1 MKKCLF
7 VWESS
12 LINVT
17 LFQYLI
23 WYLVSIFEKT
33 GTPKV
38 NFDFTRKVN
47 SFFRYVSFN
56 HIYIQLICGTIENN
70 LSYSKEILSWSR
82 GKKSLS
88 TLLYYTS
95 S

>member
-1 MKKCLF
+1 VHADLH
-7 VWESS
+7 VD
-12 LINVT
+12 L
-17 LFQYLI
+17 
-23 WYLVSIFEKT
+23 
-33 GTPKV
+33 

-47 SFFRYVSFN
+47 SFSRYVFLN

-88 TLLYYTS
+88 TLLYYTNS
-95 S
+95 YPHTCVLVIETMICTCTYLMLS